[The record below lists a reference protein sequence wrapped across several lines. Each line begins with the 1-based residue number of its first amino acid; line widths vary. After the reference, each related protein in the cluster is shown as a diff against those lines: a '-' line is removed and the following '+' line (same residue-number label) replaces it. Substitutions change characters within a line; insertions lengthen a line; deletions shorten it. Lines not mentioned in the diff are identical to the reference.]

1 MGTKTR
7 RCGASMPDPDADRG
21 YHYCDY
27 PTGHTGMHENDSAL
41 WADGE
46 VVVVKSVAKY
56 AVVPDHEHYFR
67 PDSDGDAVCSM
78 DDECQLTWNE
88 HVRQQAK
95 WAEEQADTCSH
106 CGHAGHCH
114 TTSLPEEGYRD
125 YCTECQGADEF
136 HAMDEEPKTLPVT
149 RERLLEV
156 VRGLLPGAPQERLEA
171 AVDRMRVMLALAD
184 PEPARE
190 PEKAMTTRLEGVR
203 APLVQYDEVA
213 VTQHDERGDTDPE
226 DDECWCGHPRRHHRD
241 KAPNRDA
248 CCETCGATMAH
259 GWSHAFKVADEDLAV
274 ECECGTVWP
283 DGVLGKGHNDMDCEI
298 EPEISGAPQND
309 MGEDICF
316 CGCTRREH
324 RSSLEWSE
332 SCDGCTRKGP
342 RATYQWRHPFNRDV
356 GRIKR

>member
-1 MGTKTR
+1 VKRPYAR
-7 RCGASMPDPDADRG
+7 RCGASAPNQDAEKDW
-21 YHYCDY
+21 HYCY
-27 PTGHTGMHENDSAL
+27 HPAGHAGKHEDDERIWS
-41 WADGE
+41 DGE
-46 VVVVKSVAKY
+46 MVRVTVVEEMY
-56 AVVPDHEHYFR
+56 AVPHHVHDFVGDEDRCVRIPECNLTYGGFR
-67 PDSDGDAVCSM
+67 AQKKAW
-78 DDECQLTWNE
+78 E
-88 HVRQQAK
+88 
-95 WAEEQADTCSH
+95 EEQADTCSH
-106 CGHAGHCH
+106 CGHAEHCH

-190 PEKAMTTRLEGVR
+190 PEKAMTARLEGVR

-259 GWSHAFKVADEDLAV
+259 GWSHAFKADDEDLAV

-283 DGVLGKGHNDMDCEI
+283 DGVLGKGHNDMACEI
-298 EPEISGAPQND
+298 EPEIPQAPQND
-309 MGEDICF
+309 MDDDVCF
-316 CGCTRREH
+316 CGCTRKEH
-324 RSSLEWSE
+324 RSSPEWGE

-342 RATYQWRHPFNRDV
+342 RATYQWRHPFSRDV